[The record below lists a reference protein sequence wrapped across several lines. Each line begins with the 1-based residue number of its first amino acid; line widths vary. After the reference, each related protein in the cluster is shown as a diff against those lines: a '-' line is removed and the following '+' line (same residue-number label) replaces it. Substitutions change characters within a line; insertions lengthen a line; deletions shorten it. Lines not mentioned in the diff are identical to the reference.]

1 MSTPK
6 KATSHRASSR
16 AFTVIAA
23 AWLIGALGLFIA
35 WLLAPDSLPDGQCS
49 GLGFGCTLTARDSI
63 AFASFFFALPVT
75 IFWFVAGAIATS
87 LLGRFSTLSWQWIAL
102 ISLGICLATG
112 ALAVGAV
119 VMLF

>member
-1 MSTPK
+1 MPMPK
-6 KATSHRASSR
+6 KAKSHRASSR
-16 AFTVIAA
+16 AFSVIAA
-23 AWLIGALGLFIA
+23 AWLSGVLGLFIV

-63 AFASFFFALPVT
+63 AFAGFFFALPVT

-87 LLGRFSTLSWQWIAL
+87 LFGRFSTLSWQWIAL
-102 ISLGICLATG
+102 ISLGICIATG
-112 ALAVGAV
+112 VLAIGAV

>member
-1 MSTPK
+1 MSTPR
-6 KATSHRASSR
+6 KATSHRTSSR

-23 AWLIGALGLFIA
+23 AWLVDALGLFIA
-35 WLLAPDSLPDGQCS
+35 WLLAPDSLPDGQRS

-63 AFASFFFALPVT
+63 AFASFFFALPVS
-75 IFWFVAGAIATS
+75 IFWFVAGAIATA

-102 ISLGICLATG
+102 ISLGICLATVV
-112 ALAVGAV
+112 LAVGAM

>member
-1 MSTPK
+1 MSMAK
-6 KATSHRASSR
+6 KATSHRPSSR

-63 AFASFFFALPVT
+63 ALASFFFALPVT

-102 ISLGICLATG
+102 ISLGTCLATG
-112 ALAVGAV
+112 VLAVGAV